1 MISELSKN
9 PDLVAGPL
17 PAPGRPSAS
26 SVSAETAISLRR
38 ASLGYGP
45 AQVVL
50 RDVNIDLDAGS
61 CLAVL
66 GPSGVGKSTILKT
79 IAGLLPLLEG
89 EICLFGQEVSQLAP
103 EDREAPILFQDLRLF
118 PHLSVFENVAFP
130 LRIRKWPAVQL
141 KAAVARELD
150 RFGLS
155 AYAQKS
161 PSTLSGGEQQR
172 VALARA
178 IVFRPR
184 ILLLDEAFSGLD
196 LELRQ
201 RLRQEL
207 KAVQTELGLTLVF
220 VTHDL
225 TDALY
230 LADNL
235 AILGSGHICSQGT
248 KNEVLADPAAQA
260 YLQPWKEELRG
271 PRSEGLIC
279 SHSGSS
285 SQ

>member
-1 MISELSKN
+1 MAELSEM
-9 PDLVAGPL
+9 L
-17 PAPGRPSAS
+17 
-26 SVSAETAISLRR
+26 AISLHQ

-45 AQVVL
+45 KQIVLSQVNL
-50 RDVNIDLDAGS
+50 DLGAGS

-79 IAGLLPLLEG
+79 IAGLLPLQEG
-89 EICLFGQEVSQLAP
+89 QIYLFGQDASQIPP
-103 EDREAPILFQDLRLF
+103 EAREAPILFQDLRLF

-130 LRIRKWPAVQL
+130 LRIRRWSATQI
-141 KAAVARELD
+141 KAAVEGELE

-155 AYAQKS
+155 AYAHKA

-184 ILLLDEAFSGLD
+184 LLLLDEAFSGLD

-201 RLRQEL
+201 RLRQDL
-207 KAVQTELGLTLVF
+207 KAVQTDLGLTLVF

-230 LADNL
+230 LADQL
-235 AILGSGHICSQGT
+235 AILDDGHICSWGS
-248 KNEVLADPAAQA
+248 KAEVLEDPAAQA
-260 YLQPWKEELRG
+260 YLKPWREELG
-271 PRSEGLIC
+271 WQEKK
-279 SHSGSS
+279 
-285 SQ
+285 

>member
-1 MISELSKN
+1 M
-9 PDLVAGPL
+9 ARL
-17 PAPGRPSAS
+17 P
-26 SVSAETAISLRR
+26 ETPAISLRE

-45 AQVVL
+45 DQIVLSQVNL
-50 RDVNIDLDAGS
+50 DLSAGS

-79 IAGLLPLLEG
+79 IAGLLPLLAG
-89 EICLFGQEVSQLAP
+89 QISLFGQDVSQVVP
-103 EDREAPILFQDLRLF
+103 EAREAPILFQDLRLF

-130 LRIRKWPAVQL
+130 LRIRKWPAAQL
-141 KAAVARELD
+141 KTAVEAELD
-150 RFGLS
+150 RFGLN
-155 AYAQKS
+155 AYAHKA

-201 RLRQEL
+201 RLRQDL
-207 KAVQTELGLTLVF
+207 KAVQTDLGLTLVF

-230 LADNL
+230 LADQL
-235 AILGSGHICSQGT
+235 AILDDGHICSQGS
-248 KNEVLADPAAQA
+248 KAEVLEDPAAQA
-260 YLQPWKEELRG
+260 YLRPWQEELRWQ
-271 PRSEGLIC
+271 EKK
-279 SHSGSS
+279 
-285 SQ
+285 